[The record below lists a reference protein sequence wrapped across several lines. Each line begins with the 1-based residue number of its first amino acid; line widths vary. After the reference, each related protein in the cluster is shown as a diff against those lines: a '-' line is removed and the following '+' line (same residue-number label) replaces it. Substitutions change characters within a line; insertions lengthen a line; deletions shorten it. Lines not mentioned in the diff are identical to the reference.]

1 MKALIMKNKI
11 MKNKIQ
17 HWLGIKEL
25 QHDIEQISKT
35 TEIVKMDIKYMVV
48 EALTELLM
56 EDEPKWMYFSG
67 ISGNP
72 RAGLEDLI
80 QEGIQRRVKYMLE
93 LKYPDIIDSEKFI
106 DKIVERINIKQLK

>member
-1 MKALIMKNKI
+1 MKALITKYKI

-67 ISGNP
+67 TSGNP
-72 RAGLEDLI
+72 RDGLEDLI
-80 QEGIQRRVKYMLE
+80 QGQVKYMLE
-93 LKYPDIIDSEKFI
+93 LKYPDITDSEKFI